1 MPVAKSYQKLQ
12 LVGEP
17 YQKNGRSYIVVSYPD
32 GRRKEV
38 RWYSDSEYAKMYPED
53 SVSVRPQKLR
63 STKEVL
69 GFKEGYIT
77 ILKGDTFP
85 LLDWLRLSPAR
96 YHNFWGWY
104 FVSEEEVP
112 ELPAGLAS
120 IQLPWEKVAFVDE
133 DELRP
138 ESEIKAAI
146 EELIYE
152 PSSSKHLGSKGERIE
167 IEIEVVKAIVND
179 GYYGRSTFHVMRT
192 PDGDVLTWNT
202 SAKSLEAGATYK
214 LRGTVKEHTIY
225 KREAQTVLT
234 RCQILN

>member
-1 MPVAKSYQKLQ
+1 MPVAKSYQKLNIC
-12 LVGEP
+12 GDP
-17 YQKNGRSYIVVSYPD
+17 YTKNGRAYIVVSYPD

-38 RWYSDSEYAKMYPED
+38 RWYSDTEYNKMYPE
-53 SVSVRPQKLR
+53 SQVTPQKR
-63 STKEVL
+63 RPTKEVL

-77 ILKGDTFP
+77 IFKGETYP
-85 LLDWLRLSPAR
+85 LLDWFRLSTAR
-96 YHNFWGWY
+96 YHVLWGWY
-104 FVSEEEVP
+104 FVSEEP
-112 ELPAGLAS
+112 LPDIPAGIEP
-120 IQLPWEKVAFVDE
+120 IQLPWDKVAFVDE
-133 DELRP
+133 DELRT

-152 PSSSKHLGSKGERIE
+152 PSSSKHIGVVGERVE
-167 IEIEVVKAIVND
+167 VEVEVVKAIVSD

-202 SAKSLEAGATYK
+202 SAKSLEIGATYK
-214 LRGTVKEHTIY
+214 LRGTIKENTFY